1 MVALR
6 QRDVV
11 NLSYDPYQS
20 SGTRS
25 AVVVDGMKTPS
36 HPNVG
41 RIYSLVT
48 ITKDETGEYAAHD
61 WTVTVPRDQTEDGS
75 PPLKHDSVV
84 TPWGTFNV
92 GSEDVA
98 DRHTRLDDSGMKRV
112 LLAFQRMI
120 LDDVERE

>member
-1 MVALR
+1 MIALR

-11 NLSYDPYQS
+11 NLTYDPYQD

-25 AVVVDGMKTPS
+25 AVVIDGMKTPN

-48 ITKDETGEYAAHD
+48 ITKDQHNQYDQHD
-61 WTVTVPRDQTEDGS
+61 WTVELPKEKTETDE
-75 PPLKHDSVV
+75 PDLKHDSVI

-92 GSEDVA
+92 EPNDIAG
-98 DRHTRLDDSGMKRV
+98 RHTRLDDNGMKRI
-112 LLAFQRMI
+112 LLAFKKMI
-120 LDDVERE
+120 LDDVDTN

>member
-1 MVALR
+1 MLPLR

-11 NLSYDPYQS
+11 NLSYDPYKS

-25 AVVVDGMKTPS
+25 AVVIDGMKTPN

-41 RIYSLVT
+41 RIYSVVT
-48 ITKDETGEYAAHD
+48 ITKDPNNHYGSHD
-61 WTVTVPRDQTEDGS
+61 WTVPLPKDRTQKGE
-75 PPLKHDSVV
+75 PPLKHDSVI

-92 GSEDVA
+92 TGKDIASQ
-98 DRHTRLDDSGMKRV
+98 HTRLNDDGMKRI

-120 LDDVERE
+120 LDDVDTS